1 MSHPDEINETPASE
15 SRRWLLAGVVG
26 VAAAGV
32 GAGMAWQRFQPHDRE
47 PENFWALSFPAPEE
61 GGQNLSL
68 ASMRGR
74 PLLVNF
80 WATWCPPCVEELP
93 LLNRFYRENKANGWQ
108 IVALAVDKAESV
120 RRFLARSPLDFPV
133 GMAGMEGT
141 ELARSLGNE
150 AGGLPYTVVFG
161 RDGRVTERKIG
172 QLQDADL
179 QSWRARV

>member
-1 MSHPDEINETPASE
+1 MRPSSE
-15 SRRWLLAGVVG
+15 NSAAPTSERRRWLLAGAVG

-32 GAGMAWQRFQPHDRE
+32 GAGVAWQRFQPHDRE
-47 PENFWALSFPAPEE
+47 PDNFWDLSFPAPDE
-61 GGQNLSL
+61 GAVPVSL

-93 LLNRFYRENKANGWQ
+93 LLNRFYRENSANGWQ
-108 IVALAVDKAESV
+108 MVALAVDKSEAV
-120 RRFLARSPLDFPV
+120 RRFLTRLPLDFPV
-133 GMAGMEGT
+133 GMAGMEGI

-150 AGGLPYTVVFG
+150 AGGLPFTVVFG

-172 QLQDADL
+172 QVQESDL